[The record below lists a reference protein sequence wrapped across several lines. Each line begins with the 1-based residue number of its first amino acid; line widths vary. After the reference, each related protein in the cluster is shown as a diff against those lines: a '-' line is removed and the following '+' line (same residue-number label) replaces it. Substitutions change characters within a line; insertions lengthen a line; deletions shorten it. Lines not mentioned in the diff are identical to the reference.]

1 VVVLLSRP
9 ALALEPIVFGVTG
22 GDKDLRKALIDAS
35 LVVDAR
41 EAGTEDP
48 QEILSAARSDY
59 ARFVGLLYERGY
71 FAPVVSIRVDG
82 REAAE
87 ISPLEVP
94 NRADVVDIRIAV
106 GPPYV
111 FGRASVAPLAPGTEL
126 SKDFAAGKPARTPV
140 IAAAGRTAI
149 RSWREVGFAK
159 ADVTGQRIVADHAVR
174 RVDADLAVTTGPRV
188 RFGRLNV
195 SGNRDVSSA
204 RIVEIAGLPTGE
216 VFSPA
221 AVDTVSENL
230 RRTGTF
236 RAVVLTEADTVGPDG
251 TMDMD
256 LVVSESLPRRFGFGA
271 DYSTNDGLEV
281 TGFWLHRN
289 FLGGA
294 ERLELNLDISGISAN
309 DRDVGVSFGA
319 RFTRPATPDPRTDF
333 FILARLAQLEEIDYS
348 GPRLELGF
356 GFQRRYSDRLTAEIA
371 AGVDLSQI
379 DSAFGR
385 NDYAMAEIPFRV
397 TYDAR
402 DDLLNPTA
410 GYFVDARVVPYA
422 GFIDTVSGLQF
433 QGDGRLYFGF
443 GAEKDIV
450 LAGRFQVGALVGP
463 SLSEAPPFFL
473 FYSGGSGTVRGQP
486 YQSLGVD
493 LGGGL
498 RSGGRSFLGSS
509 LELRGQV
516 TDNIQLVGFYDWG
529 YIGADSFAD
538 GSGNSQSGAGIGVRY
553 LTPIGPLR
561 VDVGT
566 PLAGPPTSATA
577 LLYIGI
583 GQAF

>member
-1 VVVLLSRP
+1 MARP
-9 ALALEPIVFGVTG
+9 VLALEPIVFGVTG
-22 GDKDLRKALIDAS
+22 GEKALREALIDAS

-71 FAPVVSIRVDG
+71 FAPVVSIRIDG

-94 NRADVVDIRIAV
+94 ARADVVDIRIAV

-111 FGRASVAPLAPGTEL
+111 FGRASVAPLAPETEL
-126 SKDFAAGKPARTPV
+126 PKDFATGQPARTPV

-149 RSWREVGFAK
+149 RSWREAGFAK
-159 ADVTGQRIVADHAVR
+159 ADVSGQRIVADHADR
-174 RVDADLAVTTGPRV
+174 RVDADLTVAAGPRV
-188 RFGRLNV
+188 TFGRLNV

-221 AVDTVSENL
+221 AVDTVNANL

-236 RAVVLTEADTVGPDG
+236 RAVVLSEADTVAPDG
-251 TMDMD
+251 TMDMN

-271 DYSTNDGLEV
+271 EYSTNDGLEV

-294 ERLELNLDISGISAN
+294 ERLELNLDVTGISAS
-309 DRDVGVSFGA
+309 DRDIGVSFGA
-319 RFTRPATPDPRTDF
+319 RFTRPATPDPRTDL

-348 GPRLELGF
+348 GPRLVLGF

-371 AGVDLSQI
+371 AALDLSQI

-385 NDYAMAEIPFRV
+385 NDYAMVELPARV

-402 DDLLNPTA
+402 DDLLNPTS
-410 GYFVDARVVPYA
+410 GYFVDARVIPYA
-422 GFIDTVSGLQF
+422 GFIDTVSGVQF
-433 QGDGRLYFGF
+433 LGDGRLYFGF
-443 GAEKDIV
+443 GAEKDVV
-450 LAGRFQVGALVGP
+450 LAGRFQIGALAGP
-463 SLSEAPPFFL
+463 SLSQAPPFYL

-493 LGGGL
+493 LGDGL

-509 LELRGQV
+509 LEVRGQV

-529 YIGADSFAD
+529 YIGADAFAD
-538 GSGNSQSGAGIGVRY
+538 GSGNTQSGAGIGVRY